1 MAGKVNLTVFVF
13 RGNAIPSPISGI
25 LSSLVSSVEYS
36 TAIFRVL
43 RVWSA
48 DDRLEVAVLL
58 PLFLFL
64 EVHGCSGC
72 SLLSLWVGPV
82 SPCVSDKVD
91 SISYSSE
98 ELLIVPPWCVA
109 SPGVGLLLHT
119 VCFVRA
125 IRLSGYLLTL
135 FGK

>member
-1 MAGKVNLTVFVF
+1 MAGRVNLTVFIF
-13 RGNAIPSPISGI
+13 RGNAMPSPISGI
-25 LSSLVSSVEYS
+25 LSSSVSSVEYS
-36 TAIFRVL
+36 TATLRVL

-48 DDRLEVAVLL
+48 DDRLEVAVLS

-64 EVHGCSGC
+64 EVHGCSVC

-82 SPCVSDKVD
+82 PPCISDKVD
-91 SISYSSE
+91 SISCSSE
-98 ELLIVPPWCVA
+98 ELLTVPPWYVA
-109 SPGVGLLLHT
+109 SPGVGLLLRA